1 MGSRKFRRKKKKTQG
16 SSSPPPAHTRIGME
30 RTFRDLHKLLENMDF
45 EDADAL
51 NAYMAQLMASGPI
64 PRYEPQNDKERAQ
77 EMVFDAWEVGG
88 EEAVRLARKAL
99 KLDPDCADAYV
110 LLAEINARDII
121 EVRDLY
127 RKGVEA
133 GERSLGEDFFIANQ
147 GHFWGVTETRPY
159 MRARLGLAEAQWMLG
174 HHDDAIAH
182 AQALLRLNPNDNQG
196 VRSFLAHWLLQ
207 ERRFE
212 ELEQLFREFEEDASP
227 DISYT
232 LALYTF
238 YKEGDT
244 PKSRKLLKEAMQWN
258 KHIPDF
264 LLFRRTP
271 QQLPGDY
278 ITMGGEDEAVN
289 YLSLGR
295 ADWRMIPGALEWLA
309 KRVK

>member
-1 MGSRKFRRKKKKTQG
+1 MGARKSRRKKKKPEDRF
-16 SSSPPPAHTRIGME
+16 SPPPANPIGME

-45 EDADAL
+45 EDVDAL
-51 NAYMAQLMASGPI
+51 NAYMAQLTASGPI
-64 PRYEPQNDKERAQ
+64 PHYEPQNDKERAQ

-88 EEAVRLARKAL
+88 EEAVRLAKKAL

-110 LLAEINARDII
+110 LLAEMKARDII
-121 EVRDLY
+121 EIRDLY
-127 RKGVEA
+127 QKGVEA
-133 GERSLGEDFFIANQ
+133 GERSLGEDFFIENE

-159 MRARLGLAEAQWMLG
+159 MRARLGLAETQWILG
-174 HHDDAIAH
+174 HRDDAIAH
-182 AQALLRLNPNDNQG
+182 AQALLRLNPDDNQG
-196 VRSFLAHWLLQ
+196 VRYALAHWLLQ

-212 ELEQLFREFEEDASP
+212 ELEQLFHQYEDEISP
-227 DISYT
+227 DMTYT

-244 PKSRKLLKEAMQWN
+244 PKSRKLLKEAMRWN
-258 KHIPDF
+258 KHVPD
-264 LLFRRTP
+264 LLLLRRMP

-295 ADWRMIPGALEWLA
+295 ADWQMIPGALEWLA
-309 KRVK
+309 KRV